1 MEKMSWGMSLDWG
14 LSEDKE
20 PLGCQIRGGQLELLK
35 PEVLAGCWRWIQG
48 TCRR

>member
-20 PLGCQIRGGQLELLK
+20 PLGCQIRGGAVGAVKARGAGRMLEMDS
-35 PEVLAGCWRWIQG
+35 GHM
-48 TCRR
+48 